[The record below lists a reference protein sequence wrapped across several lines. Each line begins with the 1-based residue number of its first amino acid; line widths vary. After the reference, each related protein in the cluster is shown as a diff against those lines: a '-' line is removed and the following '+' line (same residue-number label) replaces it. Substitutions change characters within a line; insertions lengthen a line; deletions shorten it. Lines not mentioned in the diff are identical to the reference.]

1 MYFVDKDKL
10 TQKLA
15 YLQALTDDYHESKHN
30 HYAFERIAQM
40 LIESSVDIG
49 NMIMDASF

>member
-15 YLQALTDDYHESKHN
+15 YLQALTDD
-30 HYAFERIAQM
+30 
-40 LIESSVDIG
+40 
-49 NMIMDASF
+49 

>member
-15 YLQALTDDYHESKHN
+15 YLQALTDDYHESK
-30 HYAFERIAQM
+30 
-40 LIESSVDIG
+40 
-49 NMIMDASF
+49 

>member
-15 YLQALTDDYHESKHN
+15 YLQALTITMRAST
-30 HYAFERIAQM
+30 I
-40 LIESSVDIG
+40 
-49 NMIMDASF
+49 IMHLNALLKC

>member
-15 YLQALTDDYHESKHN
+15 YLQALTDDYHGQ
-30 HYAFERIAQM
+30 AQS
-40 LIESSVDIG
+40 LCI
-49 NMIMDASF
+49 